1 MKIKSSLLIAGLCSL
16 VGSFSSAAEPARPST
31 TPEPP
36 AAKRPESPPTAPA
49 AVDSSKRTEKA
60 SAPVKKETLPSL
72 AESKAI
78 ETAKREHVRP
88 ENEQVK
94 MDTPPPPARS
104 EKKPAATSAGMV
116 WVPGHWTPVKG
127 EWYWVAGEWG
137 VPATPVSVWI
147 EASYDAKTKQW
158 SPGYWQ
164 PDRLQPDETERS
176 EKESAPPQ
184 KFL

>member
-1 MKIKSSLLIAGLCSL
+1 
-16 VGSFSSAAEPARPST
+16 
-31 TPEPP
+31 
-36 AAKRPESPPTAPA
+36 
-49 AVDSSKRTEKA
+49 
-60 SAPVKKETLPSL
+60 
-72 AESKAI
+72 
-78 ETAKREHVRP
+78 
-88 ENEQVK
+88 
-94 MDTPPPPARS
+94 
-104 EKKPAATSAGMV
+104 MV